1 MTRKRDDDRPAA
13 RGHDVDDLVRA
24 ALLDDGSAARNA
36 AVSRVLRKING
47 RSPRTLADAASALV
61 ARRVAFA
68 SALVLCALWCVEP
81 KRSRDDSLVGV
92 ADSSAFAWII
102 PDETEVETRAPVETL
117 VAELFATEVP
127 E

>member
-24 ALLDDGSAARNA
+24 ALLD
-36 AVSRVLRKING
+36 
-47 RSPRTLADAASALV
+47 AASALV

-68 SALVLCALWCVEP
+68 CALVLCALWCVEP